1 VEGDTM
7 DLEKTLIML
16 TPKRRVALA
25 EWLAAHVPE
34 RPDQIEPGRWFSLRN
49 GVTGHLTLR
58 EFNAMLLVSGQGIF
72 DVLHHPTP
80 SEKSLLRNALIL
92 LTDNLI

>member
-1 VEGDTM
+1 M

-16 TPKRRVALA
+16 TAKRRIALA
-25 EWLAAHVPE
+25 EWLAAYVPE

-49 GVTGHLTLR
+49 GVTGHLTLH

-72 DVLHHPTP
+72 DVLHNPTP

-92 LTDNLI
+92 MTDNLI

>member
-1 VEGDTM
+1 M

-34 RPDQIEPGRWFSLRN
+34 RPDQIEPGRWFSLIN

-58 EFNAMLLVSGQGIF
+58 EFNAMMRVSGQEIL
-72 DVLHHPTP
+72 DVLQNPTA
-80 SEKSLLRNALIL
+80 SEESLLRNALIL
-92 LTDNLI
+92 MTENLI

>member
-1 VEGDTM
+1 M

-16 TPKRRVALA
+16 PPKRRIALA
-25 EWLAAHVPE
+25 EWLAAHVPQ

-49 GVTGHLTLR
+49 GVTGHLSLQ
-58 EFNAMLLVSGQGIF
+58 EFNAMLLVSGGGIF
-72 DVLHHPTP
+72 DVLHNPTP

-92 LTDNLI
+92 MTENLI